1 MVATSIWQTLAE
13 HPEFFAML
21 TIPPVTA
28 FVTWVHV
35 WMALKMLFYPI
46 KFRGIRIA
54 GFPFFGLPGLGWQ
67 GIVPRKAGK
76 ISGVIVDQTL
86 SKLGSLDEFFQAME
100 PEQMATF
107 ITAAVDKNLE
117 TLIDEIMLERSET
130 LWGNIPYALKRR
142 IYSQAH
148 QALPEIM
155 QSLVTDLTYH
165 VEDLVDMRQMIV
177 NTMENDRRLMVN
189 MFLRVGQKE
198 IDFIWHIS
206 ALIGLLFGII
216 QMFIFLVVPQ
226 HWTVPLFAAVW
237 GLLTNWIAIWMV
249 FNPVEP
255 RFIPY
260 LKLFARVKGWPFI
273 KLQWPHIDTLRL
285 QGGFMKRQEEVS
297 EVFAEIV
304 VTDLVTLENIMNEMM
319 YGERAA
325 QTRELMK
332 AHLYQVLESPVVKTT
347 LRMSLGRREFG
358 QLKNTIIDK
367 SIIATMVPMRDPG
380 LNESR
385 AHKIFGL
392 FRDRIR
398 ALSPHEFQNLLRPAF
413 REDELTLIVLGG
425 LTGFLAGWL
434 HLILVFFPALS

>member
-1 MVATSIWQTLAE
+1 
-13 HPEFFAML
+13 ML

-46 KFRGIRIA
+46 KFRGIRIPN
-54 GFPFFGLPGLGWQ
+54 FPFFGLPGIGWQ

-100 PEQMATF
+100 PEQMAAF
-107 ITAAVDKNLE
+107 ITEAIDKNLE
-117 TLIDEIMLERSET
+117 SLIDEIMLERSET
-130 LWGNIPYALKRR
+130 LWRNLPYALKRR
-142 IYSQAH
+142 LYTQAH
-148 QALPEIM
+148 QELPAIM

-177 NTMENDRRLMVN
+177 NKMESDRRLMVN
-189 MFLRVGQKE
+189 MFLKVGQKE

-206 ALIGLLFGII
+206 ALVGLIFGII

-226 HWTVPLFAAVW
+226 HWTVPFFAAVW

-249 FNPVEP
+249 FNPVQP
-255 RFIPY
+255 RFITY
-260 LKLFARVKGWPFI
+260 VKLFARGKTFPFI
-273 KLQWPHIDTLRL
+273 KLQLPHMAKFRW

-319 YGERAA
+319 YGEQAA

-332 AHLYQVLESPVVKTT
+332 SHLYQMLESPVVSAT
-347 LRMSLGRREFG
+347 LRIGLGRREFG

-367 SIIATMVPMRDPG
+367 SITATMVPMRDPK

-385 AHKIFGL
+385 ASKIFGL

-398 ALSPHEFQNLLRPAF
+398 ALSPDEFQNLLRPAF
-413 REDELTLIVLGG
+413 HEDEMTLIVLGG

-434 HLILVFFPALS
+434 HLVLVFFPAMQ

>member
-1 MVATSIWQTLAE
+1 MVATSIWQLLAE
-13 HPEFFAML
+13 HPEFLAML

-46 KFRGIRIA
+46 KFWGIRIPH
-54 GFPFFGLPGLGWQ
+54 FPFFGLPGLGWQ

-100 PEQMATF
+100 PDQMAEF
-107 ITAAVDKNLE
+107 ITETVDKNLE
-117 TLIDEIMLERSET
+117 DLIDEIMVERSEA
-130 LWGNIPYALKRR
+130 LWRSLPFAVKRR
-142 IYSQAH
+142 IYAQAH
-148 QALPEIM
+148 QMLPSIM
-155 QSLVTDLTYH
+155 QSLVNDLTVH

-177 NTMENDRRLMVN
+177 NKMESDRRLMVN
-189 MFLRVGQKE
+189 MFLKVGQKE

-206 ALIGLLFGII
+206 ALIGLVFGII
-216 QMFIFLVVPQ
+216 QMFIFLFVPQ
-226 HWTVPLFAAVW
+226 HWTVPFFAAIW

-255 RFIPY
+255 RFIRY
-260 LKLFARVKGWPFI
+260 FKWFSVKGSFPFI
-273 KLQWPHIDTLRL
+273 KLEKPHWDRFRW
-285 QGGFMKRQEEVS
+285 QGGFMKRQDEVS

-304 VTDLVTLENIMNEMM
+304 VRDLVTLENIMNEMM
-319 YGERAA
+319 FGARSA

-332 AHLYQVLESPVVKTT
+332 SHLYEILDTPVVRTS

-358 QLKNTIIDK
+358 KLKNTIIDK
-367 SIIATMVPMRDPG
+367 SILATMVPLRDPK

-385 AHKIFGL
+385 ANKIFGL

-398 ALSPHEFQNLLRPAF
+398 ALSPSEFQNLLRPAF
-413 REDELTLIVLGG
+413 REDELTLIILGG

-434 HLILVFFPALS
+434 HLVLVFFPMAK

>member
-1 MVATSIWQTLAE
+1 MVATSIWQLLAE
-13 HPEFFAML
+13 HPEFLAML

-28 FVTWVHV
+28 FVTWIHV

-46 KFRGIRIA
+46 KFWGIRIPH
-54 GFPFFGLPGLGWQ
+54 FPFFGLPGLGWQ

-100 PEQMATF
+100 PDQMAEF
-107 ITAAVDKNLE
+107 ITKTVDKNLE
-117 TLIDEIMLERSET
+117 DLIDEIMVERSEA
-130 LWGNIPYALKRR
+130 LWRSLPFAVKRR
-142 IYSQAH
+142 IYAQAH
-148 QALPEIM
+148 QMLPSIM
-155 QSLVTDLTYH
+155 QSLVNDLTVH

-177 NTMENDRRLMVN
+177 NKMESDRRLMVN
-189 MFLRVGQKE
+189 MFLKVGQKE

-206 ALIGLLFGII
+206 ALIGLVFGII
-216 QMFIFLVVPQ
+216 QMFIFLFVPQ
-226 HWTVPLFAAVW
+226 HWTVPFFAAIW

-255 RFIPY
+255 RFIRY
-260 LKLFARVKGWPFI
+260 FKLFSIKGSFLFI
-273 KLQWPHIDTLRL
+273 KLEKPHWDRFRW
-285 QGGFMKRQEEVS
+285 QGGFMKRQDEVS

-304 VTDLVTLENIMNEMM
+304 VRDLVTLENIMNEMM
-319 YGERAA
+319 FGARSG

-332 AHLYQVLESPVVKTT
+332 SHLYEILDTPVVRTS

-358 QLKNTIIDK
+358 KLKNTIIDK
-367 SIIATMVPMRDPG
+367 SILATMVPLRDPK

-385 AHKIFGL
+385 ANKIFGL

-398 ALSPHEFQNLLRPAF
+398 ALSPSEFQNLLRPAF
-413 REDELTLIVLGG
+413 REDELTLIILGG

-434 HLILVFFPALS
+434 HLVLVFFPMAK

>member
-1 MVATSIWQTLAE
+1 
-13 HPEFFAML
+13 ML

-46 KFRGIRIA
+46 KFWGIRIPH
-54 GFPFFGLPGLGWQ
+54 FPFFGLPGIGWQ

-100 PEQMATF
+100 PDQMAEF
-107 ITAAVDKNLE
+107 ITETVDKNLE
-117 TLIDEIMLERSET
+117 DLIDEIMVERSEA
-130 LWGNIPYALKRR
+130 LWRNLPFAVKRR
-142 IYSQAH
+142 IYAQAH
-148 QALPEIM
+148 QMLPSIM
-155 QSLVTDLTYH
+155 QSLVNDLTVH

-177 NTMENDRRLMVN
+177 NKMESDRRLMVN
-189 MFLRVGQKE
+189 MFLKVGQKE

-206 ALIGLLFGII
+206 ALIGLVFGII
-216 QMFIFLVVPQ
+216 QMFIFLFIPQ
-226 HWTVPLFAAVW
+226 HWTVPFFAAIW

-255 RFIPY
+255 RFIRY
-260 LKLFARVKGWPFI
+260 FKLFSVTGSFPFI
-273 KLQWPHIDTLRL
+273 KLEKPHWDSFRW
-285 QGGFMKRQEEVS
+285 QGGFMKRQDEVS

-304 VTDLVTLENIMNEMM
+304 VRDLVTLENIMNEMM
-319 YGERAA
+319 FGARAG

-332 AHLYQVLESPVVKTT
+332 SHLYEILDTPVVRTS
-347 LRMSLGRREFG
+347 LRVSLGRREFG
-358 QLKNTIIDK
+358 KLKNTIIDK
-367 SIIATMVPMRDPG
+367 SILATMVPLRDPE

-385 AHKIFGL
+385 ASKIFGL

-413 REDELTLIVLGG
+413 REDELTLIILGG

-434 HLILVFFPALS
+434 HLILVFYPMAN

>member
-13 HPEFFAML
+13 HPEFLAML

-46 KFRGIRIA
+46 KFWGIRIPN
-54 GFPFFGLPGLGWQ
+54 FPFFGLPGIGWQ

-86 SKLGSLDEFFQAME
+86 SKLGSLEEFFQAME
-100 PEQMATF
+100 PEQMAVF
-107 ITAAVDKNLE
+107 ITDAVDQNLE
-117 TLIDEIMLERSET
+117 SLIDEIMLERSET
-130 LWGNIPYALKRR
+130 LWNNIPYALKRR
-142 IYSQAH
+142 LYTQAH
-148 QALPEIM
+148 RELPAIM
-155 QSLVTDLTYH
+155 QSLVTDLTYN
-165 VEDLVDMRQMIV
+165 VEELVDMRQMIV
-177 NTMENDRRLMVN
+177 NKMENDRRLMVN
-189 MFLRVGQKE
+189 MFLKVGQHE

-206 ALIGLLFGII
+206 ALIGLVFGII
-216 QMFIFLVVPQ
+216 QMFIFLVVPA
-226 HWTVPLFAAVW
+226 HWTVPFFAAVW

-255 RFIPY
+255 KFIRFF
-260 LKLFARVKGWPFI
+260 KCFSWRKGFPFI
-273 KLQWPHIDTLRL
+273 SFERPHVAQFRW

-297 EVFAEIV
+297 IVFADIV
-304 VTDLVTLENIMNEMM
+304 VKDLVTLENIMHEMM
-319 YGERAA
+319 YGERSA

-332 AHLYQVLESPVVKTT
+332 SHLYQVLDSPLVNTT
-347 LRMSLGRREFG
+347 LRMGLGRREFG

-367 SIIATMVPMRDPG
+367 SINATMIPMRDPE

-385 AHKIFGL
+385 ASKIFGL

-413 REDELTLIVLGG
+413 QEDELTLIILGG
-425 LTGFLAGWL
+425 VTGFLAGWL
-434 HLILVFFPALS
+434 HLVLVFLPAVS

>member
-1 MVATSIWQTLAE
+1 MVATSIWQMLAE
-13 HPEFFAML
+13 HPEFLAML

-28 FVTWVHV
+28 FVTWLHV

-46 KFRGIRIA
+46 KFWGLRIPN
-54 GFPFFGLPGLGWQ
+54 FPFFGLPGLGWQ

-86 SKLGSLDEFFQAME
+86 SKLGSLEEFFQAME
-100 PEQMATF
+100 PEQMAAF
-107 ITAAVDKNLE
+107 ITDTVDKNLE
-117 TLIDEIMLERSET
+117 PLIDEIMLEHSGA
-130 LWGNIPYALKRR
+130 LWGSLPYALKRR
-142 IYSQAH
+142 IYTQAH
-148 QALPEIM
+148 QELPDIM
-155 QSLVTDLTYH
+155 QSLVTDMTYH

-177 NTMENDRRLMVN
+177 NKMESDRRLMVN
-189 MFLRVGQKE
+189 MFLRVGQHE
-198 IDFIWHIS
+198 INFIWHIS
-206 ALIGLLFGII
+206 ALIGLIFGII

-226 HWTVPLFAAVW
+226 HWTVPFFAAIW

-255 RFIPY
+255 RFISY
-260 LKLFARVKGWPFI
+260 IKVFERCDGFPFI
-273 KLQWPHIDTLRL
+273 KLRLPHVAQFRF

-304 VTDLVTLENIMNEMM
+304 VNDLVTLENIMNEMM
-319 YGERAA
+319 YGDRSA

-332 AHLYQVLESPVVKTT
+332 SHLYQILESPVVRTT
-347 LRMSLGRREFG
+347 LRMGLGRREYG
-358 QLKNTIIDK
+358 QLKNTIINK
-367 SIIATMVPMRDPG
+367 SITATMVPLRDPE

-385 AHKIFGL
+385 ASKIFGL

-398 ALSPHEFQNLLRPAF
+398 ALSPYEFQNLLRPAF
-413 REDELTLIVLGG
+413 REDEMTLIVLGG

-434 HLILVFFPALS
+434 HLVLVFFPAVQ

>member
-1 MVATSIWQTLAE
+1 MVATSIWQLLAE
-13 HPEFFAML
+13 HPEFLAML

-28 FVTWVHV
+28 FVTWIHV

-46 KFRGIRIA
+46 KFWGIRIPH
-54 GFPFFGLPGLGWQ
+54 FPFFGLPGLGWQ

-100 PEQMATF
+100 PDQMAEF
-107 ITAAVDKNLE
+107 ITETVDKNLE
-117 TLIDEIMLERSET
+117 DLIDEIMVERSEA
-130 LWGNIPYALKRR
+130 LWRSLPFAVKRR
-142 IYSQAH
+142 IYAQAH
-148 QALPEIM
+148 QMLPSIM
-155 QSLVTDLTYH
+155 QSLVNDLTVH

-177 NTMENDRRLMVN
+177 NKMESDRRLMVN
-189 MFLRVGQKE
+189 MFLKVGQKE

-206 ALIGLLFGII
+206 ALIGLVFGII
-216 QMFIFLVVPQ
+216 QMFIFLFVPQ
-226 HWTVPLFAAVW
+226 HWTVPFFAAIW

-255 RFIPY
+255 RFIRY
-260 LKLFARVKGWPFI
+260 FKCFSSKGSFPFI
-273 KLQWPHIDTLRL
+273 KLEKPHWDRFRW
-285 QGGFMKRQEEVS
+285 QGGFMKRQDEVS

-304 VTDLVTLENIMNEMM
+304 VRDLVTLENIMNEMM
-319 YGERAA
+319 FGARSG

-332 AHLYQVLESPVVKTT
+332 SHLYEILDTPVVRTS

-358 QLKNTIIDK
+358 KLKNTIIDK
-367 SIIATMVPMRDPG
+367 SILATMVPLRDPK

-385 AHKIFGL
+385 ANKIFGL

-398 ALSPHEFQNLLRPAF
+398 ALSPSEFQNLLRPAF
-413 REDELTLIVLGG
+413 REDELTLIILGG

-434 HLILVFFPALS
+434 HLVLVFFPMAK

>member
-1 MVATSIWQTLAE
+1 MVATSIWQLLAE
-13 HPEFFAML
+13 HPEFLAML

-46 KFRGIRIA
+46 KFWGIRIPH
-54 GFPFFGLPGLGWQ
+54 FPFFGLPGLGWQ

-100 PEQMATF
+100 PDQMAEF
-107 ITAAVDKNLE
+107 ITETVDKNLE
-117 TLIDEIMLERSET
+117 DLIDEIMVERSEA
-130 LWGNIPYALKRR
+130 LWRSLPFAVKRR
-142 IYSQAH
+142 IYAQAH
-148 QALPEIM
+148 QMLPSIM
-155 QSLVTDLTYH
+155 QSLVNDLTVH

-177 NTMENDRRLMVN
+177 NKMESDRRLMVN
-189 MFLRVGQKE
+189 MFLKVGQKE

-206 ALIGLLFGII
+206 ALIGLVFGII
-216 QMFIFLVVPQ
+216 QMFIFLFVPQ
-226 HWTVPLFAAVW
+226 HWTVPFFAAIW
-237 GLLTNWIAIWMV
+237 GFLTNWIAIWMV

-255 RFIPY
+255 RFIRY
-260 LKLFARVKGWPFI
+260 FKLFSVKSSFPFI
-273 KLQWPHIDTLRL
+273 KLEKPHWDRFRW
-285 QGGFMKRQEEVS
+285 QGGFMKRQDEVS

-304 VTDLVTLENIMNEMM
+304 VRDLVTLENIMNEMM
-319 YGERAA
+319 FGARSA

-332 AHLYQVLESPVVKTT
+332 SHLYEILDTPVVRTS

-358 QLKNTIIDK
+358 KLKNTIIDK
-367 SIIATMVPMRDPG
+367 SILATMVPLRDPK

-385 AHKIFGL
+385 ANKIFGL

-398 ALSPHEFQNLLRPAF
+398 ALSPSEFQNLLRPAF
-413 REDELTLIVLGG
+413 REDELTLIILGG

-434 HLILVFFPALS
+434 HLVLVFFPMAK

>member
-13 HPEFFAML
+13 HPEFLAML

-46 KFRGIRIA
+46 KFWGIRIPN
-54 GFPFFGLPGLGWQ
+54 FPFFGLPGIGWQ

-100 PEQMATF
+100 PEQMAVF
-107 ITAAVDKNLE
+107 ITDTVDQNLE
-117 TLIDEIMLERSET
+117 SLIDEIMLERSET
-130 LWGNIPYALKRR
+130 LWNNIPYALKRR
-142 IYSQAH
+142 LYAQAH
-148 QALPEIM
+148 QQLPAIM

-177 NTMENDRRLMVN
+177 NKMESDRRLMVN
-189 MFLRVGQKE
+189 MFLKVGQHE

-206 ALIGLLFGII
+206 ALIGLIFGII
-216 QMFIFLVVPQ
+216 QMFIFLMVPV
-226 HWTVPLFAAVW
+226 HWTVPFFAAVW

-249 FNPVEP
+249 FNPIEP
-255 RFIPY
+255 RFIPC
-260 LKLFARVKGWPFI
+260 LKFFSWRKGFPFI
-273 KLQWPHIDTLRL
+273 HLERPHIAQFRW

-297 EVFAEIV
+297 IVFAEIV
-304 VTDLVTLENIMNEMM
+304 VRDLVTLENIMNEMM

-332 AHLYQVLESPVVKTT
+332 SHLYEVLDSPLVNTT
-347 LRMSLGRREFG
+347 LRMGLGRREFG

-367 SIIATMVPMRDPG
+367 SINATMIPMRDPE

-385 AHKIFGL
+385 ASKIFGL

-413 REDELTLIVLGG
+413 QEDELTLIVLGG
-425 LTGFLAGWL
+425 ITGFLAGWL
-434 HLILVFFPALS
+434 HLILVFFPAVS